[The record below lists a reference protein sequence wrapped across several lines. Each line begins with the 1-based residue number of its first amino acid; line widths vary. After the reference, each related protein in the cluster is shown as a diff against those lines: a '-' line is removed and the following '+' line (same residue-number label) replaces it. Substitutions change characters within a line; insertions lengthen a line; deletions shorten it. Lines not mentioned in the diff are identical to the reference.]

1 MARVLVVDDDVKIR
15 TFIGLL
21 FRDAGHAV
29 QGAANGAEAL
39 AVIESDPPDV
49 MILDLQMP
57 VMDGREFMRQI
68 RGAGNTTPVL
78 LLSAYGVQRAR
89 QELGANDALSKP
101 FDIDELVE
109 HVVALLPATP

>member
-29 QGAANGAEAL
+29 QAAANGVEAL
-39 AVIESDPPDV
+39 AVIESEPPDV

-57 VMDGREFMRQI
+57 VMDGREVMRQS
-68 RGAGNTTPVL
+68 RGAGNNTPVL
-78 LLSAYGVQRAR
+78 LLSAYGAQRAR

-101 FDIDELVE
+101 FDIDELVN